1 MMLTKQIKISTIL
14 LFLVTFTLPMFM
26 GLNNV
31 VLGIYL
37 VYTIFNSYRNK
48 SKPNWKH
55 LKGYLPIFLFFVL
68 AFIASVNNTHTL
80 FLKHLESYWS
90 FLLLPIAFGLQ
101 QEDPKELIKYAFKGL
116 IYGCAATLQICYAN
130 AIFEIIAYNEPWSYF
145 LRWRHLSHDF
155 TEIADTHPAYLGLF
169 ICVSTFYLLFRA
181 PEIGKKFKIAFII
194 LFSLG
199 LLQLTSR
206 LALFMYVLVF
216 GIYFVSKATNL
227 KKQLGLFIVFIGIA
241 ISLFFSFGSDYLKER
256 LFTVQSIEKDG
267 RFERLQVSYEI
278 FKEYPVFGIG
288 FDKIDTLRVEKYT
301 EHGYIVA
308 AHYKYNAH
316 NQFMEYLSVNGIIG
330 GLIYVLV
337 FGYLVIIALKQK
349 DYLFLFVI
357 LTFFMANITES
368 MMVRIKGIEYFALF
382 VSLFL
387 SNLGIKQVKD

>member
-1 MMLTKQIKISTIL
+1 M
-14 LFLVTFTLPMFM
+14 
-26 GLNNV
+26 
-31 VLGIYL
+31 
-37 VYTIFNSYRNK
+37 
-48 SKPNWKH
+48 
-55 LKGYLPIFLFFVL
+55 
-68 AFIASVNNTHTL
+68 
-80 FLKHLESYWS
+80 
-90 FLLLPIAFGLQ
+90 Q
-101 QEDPKELIKYAFKGL
+101 QEAPRVLTKYAFKGL
-116 IYGCAATLQICYAN
+116 IYGCAATLILCYGN

-169 ICVSTFYLLFRA
+169 ICASTYYLLFKA
-181 PEIGKKFKIAFII
+181 PEISKKHKIAFII

-206 LALFMYVLVF
+206 LALFIYVLVF

-227 KKQLGLFIVFIGIA
+227 KKQLGLFIVFLGIT
-241 ISLFFSFGSDYLKER
+241 ISLFFSYGSDYLKER
-256 LFTVQSIEKDG
+256 LFSVQSIEKDD
-267 RFERLQVSYEI
+267 RFERLQISYEI
-278 FKEYPVFGIG
+278 FKEYPIFGVG
-288 FDKIDTLRVEKYT
+288 FDKIDSLRVEKYT

-349 DYLFLFVI
+349 DYLFLFI
-357 LTFFMANITES
+357 IMTFIMANITES

-387 SNLGIKQVKD
+387 NKQLIHKT

>member
-1 MMLTKQIKISTIL
+1 MLRNIEVFKLSNL
-14 LFLVTFTLPMFM
+14 LFLTTFTLPMYM

-37 VYTIFNSYRNK
+37 VCVIFNSYRNK
-48 SKPNWKH
+48 SRPNWRL
-55 LKGYLPIFLFFVL
+55 LKGYLPIFFFFVL
-68 AFIASVNNTHTL
+68 ALIASVNNTHTF

-90 FLLLPIAFGLQ
+90 FLLIPIAFSLQ
-101 QEDPKELIKYAFKGL
+101 QEAPRVLTKYAFKGL
-116 IYGCAATLQICYAN
+116 IYGCAATLILCYGN

-169 ICVSTFYLLFRA
+169 ICASTYYLLFKA
-181 PEIGKKFKIAFII
+181 PEISKKHKIAFII

-206 LALFMYVLVF
+206 LALFIYVLVF

-227 KKQLGLFIVFIGIA
+227 KKQLGLFVVFLGIT
-241 ISLFFSFGSDYLKER
+241 ISLFFSYGSDYLKER
-256 LFTVQSIEKDG
+256 LFSVQSIEKDD
-267 RFERLQVSYEI
+267 RFERLQISYEI
-278 FKEYPVFGIG
+278 FKEYPIFGVG
-288 FDKIDTLRVEKYT
+288 FDKIDSLRVEKYT

-349 DYLFLFVI
+349 DYLFLFI
-357 LTFFMANITES
+357 IMTFIMANITES

-387 SNLGIKQVKD
+387 NKQLIHKT